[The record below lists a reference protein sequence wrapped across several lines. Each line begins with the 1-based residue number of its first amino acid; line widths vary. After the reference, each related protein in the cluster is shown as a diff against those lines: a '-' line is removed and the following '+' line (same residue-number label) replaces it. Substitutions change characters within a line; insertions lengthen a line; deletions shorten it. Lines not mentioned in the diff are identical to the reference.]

1 MPCTCPSALLRVDVR
16 EAPDDRAPWR
26 RQNRSVG
33 PTVLV
38 VDDHPTFRRFARRM
52 LEEAGF
58 RVVGE
63 AGGCSEAME
72 RARDL
77 RPQAV
82 LLDVLLPDGS
92 GLDVAA
98 RLSQSFEG
106 MLVVL
111 TSSRSRSD
119 FGAAL
124 DGVPAA
130 GFIPKSALSGDAFAE
145 LVQRG

>member
-1 MPCTCPSALLRVDVR
+1 
-16 EAPDDRAPWR
+16 
-26 RQNRSVG
+26 VG
-33 PTVLV
+33 ATVLV

-52 LEEAGF
+52 LEAAGF
-58 RVVGE
+58 CVVGE
-63 AGGCSEAME
+63 ARGCSEAME

-98 RLSQSFEG
+98 RLSRSFEG

-124 DGVPAA
+124 DGVPAV
-130 GFIPKSALSGDAFAE
+130 GFIEKSALNGDAFAE
-145 LVQRG
+145 LLQPRR

>member
-1 MPCTCPSALLRVDVR
+1 VLLWVDVR
-16 EAPDDRAPWR
+16 EAPEEPSPWR
-26 RQNRSVG
+26 CQNRLVAA
-33 PTVLV
+33 TVLV

-52 LEEAGF
+52 LEAAGF
-58 RVVGE
+58 CVVGE
-63 AGGCSEAME
+63 ARGCSEAME

-77 RPQAV
+77 RPEAV

-111 TSSRSRSD
+111 TSSRCRSD

-124 DGVPAA
+124 DGVPAV
-130 GFIPKSALSGDAFAE
+130 GFITKSALNGDAFAE
-145 LVQRG
+145 LLRRA